1 MINSRS
7 PYHLEYVNAFTTT
20 TLAVT
25 TTTVAPIVTTTT
37 GLVYEICTV
46 TNLSST
52 ESLNFEFRFATG
64 YLRSQTLA
72 ASSSV
77 DICVYNPELLF
88 QRTSGTLD
96 FTFSKT
102 GVACSAPTTA
112 YCKTYRV
119 TNSSLTESGS
129 LHYTS
134 CDGQQNIAY
143 VIPTNSTIDICV
155 YPADTYTFGF
165 PTISGSGVS
174 YIDLNQGCTTDSLS

>member
-7 PYHLEYVNAFTTT
+7 PYHLEYDNAVTTT
-20 TLAVT
+20 TLATT

-37 GLVYEICTV
+37 SIIYETCTV

-52 ESLNFEFRFATG
+52 ESLSFDFRLATG
-64 YLRSQTLA
+64 YLRSQTVA

-77 DICVYNPELLF
+77 DICMYNPELFF
-88 QRTSGTLD
+88 QRTSGSTE
-96 FTFSKT
+96 FTFAKT

-119 TNSSLTESGS
+119 TNSSSTETGS
-129 LHYTS
+129 LSYTS
-134 CDGQQNIAY
+134 CDGQQSIVY
-143 VIPTNSTIDICV
+143 TVPTSSTIDICV
-155 YPADTYTFGF
+155 YPADTYTFGV

-174 YIDLNQGCTTDSLS
+174 YIDLNQFCTTDILS